1 MTNEQRK
8 VFIVGA
14 CALLFFL
21 SNFYRMSGAVISP
34 QLTREMQL
42 SPDQLGILAAAFFY
56 AFALIQIPIGLL
68 LDKIGARIIMPAFS
82 LIGSAGAIVF
92 AGSTGVNGLIA
103 GRVLLGIGM
112 ASNLM
117 GPLKL
122 FTEWFRPNY
131 FATVSGLLLAVGTLG
146 NMWATSPLVLMVNS
160 IGWRASFSVMGVI
173 TAMLAMCFFLV
184 VRDRPDHIRAAPE
197 LEKRK
202 RGAQSSFD
210 SMKSIFASPNY
221 WLISGATFL
230 RYGTTTAVQALWAGP
245 FLMTILCISPMA
257 TGNILLMLSIGY
269 VAGSAF
275 SGFLSDRIL
284 RARKT
289 TLIVGLGTMAVGLL
303 ALSLYRHDSVIW
315 LSLIFFAI
323 GFGSSFGQIMYAH
336 IKELFPSHMSGT
348 AMTGINFFT
357 MMGAGV
363 FIHGFGEILE
373 SGYLAFLAPG
383 TAYRMAFFLC
393 FVGALAAVGLYA
405 FTKDVIIRN

>member
-1 MTNEQRK
+1 MTDEQRRL
-8 VFIVGA
+8 FIVGA

-34 QLTREMQL
+34 QLTGEMHL
-42 SPDQLGILAAAFFY
+42 SPHQLGILAAAFFY
-56 AFALIQIPIGLL
+56 AFALIQIPVGLL
-68 LDKIGARIIMPAFS
+68 LDKFGARIIMPAFS
-82 LIGSAGAIVF
+82 LIGGAGAMVF

-146 NMWATSPLVLMVNS
+146 NMWATSPLVLMVS
-160 IGWRASFSVMGVI
+160 AIGWRASFSVMGII
-173 TAMLAMCFFLV
+173 TAMLAVGFFLI
-184 VRDRPDHIRAAPE
+184 VRDRPDQAAASHE
-197 LEKRK
+197 LEKK
-202 RGAQSSFD
+202 KGGTTSSFD
-210 SMKSIFASPNY
+210 SMRWVFTSPNY

-257 TGNILLMLSIGY
+257 AGNILLMLSIGY

-289 TLIVGLGTMAVGLL
+289 TLIIGLGTMAAALL
-303 ALSLYRHDSVIW
+303 ALPLYRHDSAIW

-336 IKELFPSHMSGT
+336 IKELFPSRMSGT

-363 FIHGFGEILE
+363 FIHGFGSILE
-373 SGYLAFLAPG
+373 SGYLASLAPG

-393 FVGALAAVGLYA
+393 FVGALIAVGLYA
-405 FTKDVIIRN
+405 FTKDVRVRS

>member
-8 VFIVGA
+8 LFIVGA

-34 QLTREMQL
+34 QLTGEMQL
-42 SPDQLGILAAAFFY
+42 SPEQLGILAAAFFY

-68 LDKIGARIIMPAFS
+68 LDKFGARIIMPVFS
-82 LIGSAGAIVF
+82 LIGGAGAIVF
-92 AGSTGVNGLIA
+92 AGSAGVNGLIA

-131 FATVSGLLLAVGTLG
+131 FATVSGILLAVGTLG
-146 NMWATSPLVLMVNS
+146 NMWATSPLVVMVNT
-160 IGWRASFSVMGVI
+160 IGWRASFVVMGII
-173 TAMLAMCFFLV
+173 TAILAVCFFLV
-184 VRDRPDHIRAAPE
+184 VRDRPVQPAASPE
-197 LEKRK
+197 WEKRK
-202 RGAQSSFD
+202 RGARSSFD
-210 SMKSIFASPNY
+210 SMKSIFTSPNY

-245 FLMTILCISPMA
+245 FLMTIVCLSPMA
-257 TGNILLMLSIGY
+257 AGNILLMLSIGY
-269 VAGSAF
+269 VVGSAF
-275 SGFLSDRIL
+275 SGFLSDRVL
-284 RARKT
+284 RARKR
-289 TLIVGLGTMAVGLL
+289 TLIVGLGIMAIGLL
-303 ALSLYRHDSVIW
+303 ALPLYRCDSIIW

-336 IKELFPSHMSGT
+336 IKELFPAHMSGT
-348 AMTGINFFT
+348 AMTGVNFFT
-357 MMGAGV
+357 MMGGGI
-363 FIHGFGEILE
+363 FIHGFGSILE
-373 SGYLAFLAPG
+373 SSYLASLAPG

-393 FVGALAAVGLYA
+393 FVGALIALGLYA
-405 FTKDVIIRN
+405 FTKDVIIRT